1 MGSLSYGTSDPTLRD
16 YVRTIWRRKWLV
28 FAVAATLTTLAFAYS
43 FTRTPLYAASAKL
56 IYETQLNVA
65 DPLSSD
71 GTDASQ
77 RQMELFNVASVVA
90 SPELAADARA
100 IIGDGAMGSYT
111 VEAVP
116 DDASGQG
123 LSSTVTITAVSGS
136 PDTAARA
143 ANAYATAFVAY
154 RKAREENRVSLAEEI
169 IQDRLDAFDTPESR
183 RTIEYLGLQE
193 RLQELQILKATVTGD
208 FRVLVP
214 ASTPSA
220 PYSPQPIRNGLMG
233 LVAGL
238 VFGAVLALAV
248 AQFDTRVHGP
258 DEAAALLDMP
268 VLGQLRTIPSKK
280 LDLEPIFVL
289 GQANSA
295 AAEAIRKIRGGLEF
309 ANVDGELK
317 SLFITSASQHEGK
330 SVTLCNLAVALAE
343 AGIRVILVD
352 GDLRR
357 PQVHKYFDL
366 PNIVGMSA
374 VVTGRSNLRDAVHLR
389 SFGGKFSDLNSGGDS
404 TVSWNDRG
412 SLGILTSG
420 PVPPNPAEVIAS
432 RSFATL
438 VEQLKAEW
446 DLVLIDAP
454 ALLAVGDTSAIA
466 RCVDGIVFLANLTRA
481 KRPLLREAAAQIAQ
495 MPCRKLGLVVIVKS
509 SAAPGYRQY
518 QYTPAVQDQAS
529 IVPLP
534 LRDAAQKQHSD

>member
-1 MGSLSYGTSDPTLRD
+1 MWQT
-16 YVRTIWRRKWLV
+16 
-28 FAVAATLTTLAFAYS
+28 
-43 FTRTPLYAASAKL
+43 
-56 IYETQLNVA
+56 
-65 DPLSSD
+65 LSSSN
-71 GTDASQ
+71 GADASQ

-100 IIGDGAMGSYT
+100 IIGDGATESYT

-169 IQDRLDAFDTPESR
+169 IQDRLNAFDTPESR

-193 RLQELQILKATVTGD
+193 RLQELQILKATVSGD

-220 PYSPQPIRNGLMG
+220 PFSPQPLRNGLMG

-258 DEAAALLDMP
+258 VEAAALLDMP
-268 VLGQLRTIPSKK
+268 VLGQIRTIPSKK

-366 PNIVGMSA
+366 PNTVGMST
-374 VVTGRSNLRDAVHLR
+374 VITGRSNLRDAVHLR
-389 SFGGKFSDLNSGGDS
+389 SFGGKFSDLSTRGDS
-404 TVSWNDRG
+404 DVSWNDRG

-466 RCVDGIVFLANLTRA
+466 RCVDGIVFLANLARA

-509 SAAPGYRQY
+509 SAPGYRQY
-518 QYTPAVQDQAS
+518 QYTPAVQDRRPSFHCRSGTRHRSSTLTDAPRS
-529 IVPLP
+529 ARPSMTGLALDKSALSGFWGPLP
-534 LRDAAQKQHSD
+534 LARCSVGVGWL